1 MSYTAIQN
9 TPITIDL
16 RLAGNYTG
24 WTQDGTS
31 AFHSSCQAGETTL
44 EQYPV
49 TAGQAYEV
57 SYIIVSISSGNVQL
71 HAGGTNGIARTTPNI
86 YVEQI
91 TPATN
96 GVVKFYSNANCEI
109 TAFNIRPV
117 STASGVTIVYSAI
130 NSEKRGIPIWS
141 DFRTFYPDF
150 GWSIYTK
157 TITGYNGQLYSHD
170 NGGNSANNFYGQ
182 QFQSTIQIVEAKDP
196 ALIHD
201 YQVLSYQANMLLVSV
216 VDGILS
222 SNGQVSTLIDTD
234 FIKSELASNGY
245 AVTQHQVD
253 NVYSAS
259 FIGDQN
265 SESEG
270 LRGWWLL
277 VTLVTADGSTPLE
290 LFSVGV
296 KSRHVEI
303 GNR

>member
-1 MSYTAIQN
+1 MPYTAIQN

-16 RLAGNYTG
+16 RIAGNYTG
-24 WTQDGTS
+24 WTQDGNS
-31 AFHSSCQAGETTL
+31 AFHSSCQSGETTL

-49 TAGQAYEV
+49 TAGRTYEV
-57 SYIIVSISSGNVQL
+57 SYIVVSISSGNVQL
-71 HAGGTNGIARTTPNI
+71 RAGGTNGIARTTANI

-91 TPATN
+91 TPASN
-96 GVVKFYSNANCEI
+96 GVVTFYSNANCEL

-117 STASGVTIVYSAI
+117 STAPGVTIVYSAI
-130 NSEKRGIPIWS
+130 NNKWS

-245 AVTQHQVD
+245 EVTQYQVD

-259 FIGDQN
+259 FVGDQN

-277 VTLVTADGSTPLE
+277 VTLVTEDGSTPLE

-296 KSRHVEI
+296 RSRVVAI
-303 GNR
+303 GIRP

>member
-1 MSYTAIQN
+1 MSYNAIEN
-9 TPITIDL
+9 NPILVDL
-16 RLAGNYTG
+16 LVACNDRG
-24 WTQDGTS
+24 WSQDGVS
-31 AFHSSCQAGETTL
+31 AFHVVCNAGIIEL
-44 EQYPV
+44 LQYPV

-57 SYIIVSISSGNVQL
+57 SYIVVSISSGNVQL
-71 HAGGTNGIARTTPNI
+71 RAGGTNGIARTTANI

-91 TPATN
+91 TPASDG
-96 GVVKFYSNANCEI
+96 GVTFYSNANCEI

-130 NSEKRGIPIWS
+130 NNKWS

-170 NGGNSANNFYGQ
+170 NGGNSANNFYGT

-201 YQVLSYQANMLLVSV
+201 YQVLSYQANMLLVSTL
-216 VDGILS
+216 DGILS

-245 AVTQHQVD
+245 EVTQYQVD

-259 FIGDQN
+259 FTGDQN
-265 SESEG
+265 SDSEG

-277 VTLVTADGSTPLE
+277 VTLVTDYGSTPLE
-290 LFSVGV
+290 LFSIGV
-296 KSRHVEI
+296 RSRGVAL
-303 GNR
+303 GGRP